1 MMVHTGASICQVF
14 KYASTNPATMLGI
27 KNKGKIAKGYVA
39 NLVTVDHE
47 FNVMGVYHNGKKY
60 K

>member
-1 MMVHTGASICQVF
+1 
-14 KYASTNPATMLGI
+14 MLGLRG
-27 KNKGKIAKGYVA
+27 KGKIAKGYVA

-47 FNVMGVYHNGKKY
+47 FNVMGVYINGKKY